1 MKYFVTLGA
10 RTIEVDV
17 DGDQLR
23 VDGVV
28 HTAHLES
35 VPGTPEQRVV
45 IDGVATSLA
54 VDHFAGGSWR
64 LVDQGAVRDVAI
76 EDARSRHIRSLVA
89 ASAGAA
95 PTGALKAPMP
105 GMVIRIDVAVGQ
117 RVEVG
122 ASLVVL
128 EAMKMENELRA
139 TVAGVV
145 TAVRV
150 EVGAAVEKGVVL
162 LDIGLESVETG

>member
-10 RTIEVDV
+10 RTVEVEV
-17 DGDQLR
+17 DGDHLL
-23 VDGVV
+23 VDGVP

-45 IDGVATSLA
+45 IDGRATSLA
-54 VDHFAGGSWR
+54 VDQFAEGTWR
-64 LVDQGAVRDVAI
+64 LVDAGAVRDVAI
-76 EDARSRHIRSLVA
+76 EDERTRHIRSLVA

-117 RVEVG
+117 QVAVG

-139 TVAGVV
+139 TVAGVI

-150 EVGAAVEKGVVL
+150 DVGAAVEKGVVL
-162 LDIGLESVETG
+162 LELRPEA